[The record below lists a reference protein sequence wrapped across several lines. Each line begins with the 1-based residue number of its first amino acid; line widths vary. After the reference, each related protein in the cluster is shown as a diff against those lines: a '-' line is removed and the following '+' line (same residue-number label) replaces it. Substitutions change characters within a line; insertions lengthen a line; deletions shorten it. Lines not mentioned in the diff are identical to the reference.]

1 MKALKLEE
9 AQEIA
14 GEALRSHTNL
24 KSKYL
29 KVKTKGLIDHIAK
42 CRMLESDLAEALF
55 LYYHLSIAERIELVK
70 EFKAY
75 SKVNK

>member
-1 MKALKLEE
+1 MKELKLEE

-29 KVKTKGLIDHIAK
+29 KVKTKKI
-42 CRMLESDLAEALF
+42 
-55 LYYHLSIAERIELVK
+55 
-70 EFKAY
+70 
-75 SKVNK
+75 

>member
-29 KVKTKGLIDHIAK
+29 KVKTKELANHIAK
-42 CRMLESDLAEALF
+42 CRMLESDLTEALF
-55 LYYHLSIAERIELVK
+55 MYYHLSIKERIELIK
-70 EFKAY
+70 QFKKY
-75 SKVNK
+75 NKKG